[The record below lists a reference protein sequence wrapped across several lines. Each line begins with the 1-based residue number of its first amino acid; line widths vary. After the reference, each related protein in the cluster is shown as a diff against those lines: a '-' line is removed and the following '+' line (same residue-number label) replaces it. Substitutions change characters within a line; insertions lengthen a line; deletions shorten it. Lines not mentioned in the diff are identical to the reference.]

1 MNAIMRILFLGARD
15 SRRRCFFE
23 CRRRSVGRCRGRGW
37 CYHSII
43 ELRNVHDRHSS
54 RIGHQGGTNFYA
66 CVPFLGCRILSPRW
80 DAVGCSGA
88 RGRALTLTA
97 RTQIL
102 RLLTEFGKS
111 LCQEPTYIFYGR
123 FTVFIDLG
131 SFAVLDSRQ
140 PEGTRSVKSVDY

>member
-37 CYHSII
+37 CYRSII

-66 CVPFLGCRILSPRW
+66 CVPFPRLSHLVTK
-80 DAVGCSGA
+80 VGCCGLQ
-88 RGRALTLTA
+88 RRAGSRSNINRAHTNITTFDRVRKIALSRTDVHFLREVYRIYRLRIFCRVGFSTA
-97 RTQIL
+97 
-102 RLLTEFGKS
+102 
-111 LCQEPTYIFYGR
+111 
-123 FTVFIDLG
+123 
-131 SFAVLDSRQ
+131 
-140 PEGTRSVKSVDY
+140 